1 MEVENE
7 KSIENE
13 QERECSV
20 LVEKGTMVLVFFWRV
35 GGGRYN

>member
-7 KSIENE
+7 ESIENE
-13 QERECSV
+13 QERECSD
-20 LVEKGTMVLVFFWRV
+20 LVKEGTMALVFFWIV